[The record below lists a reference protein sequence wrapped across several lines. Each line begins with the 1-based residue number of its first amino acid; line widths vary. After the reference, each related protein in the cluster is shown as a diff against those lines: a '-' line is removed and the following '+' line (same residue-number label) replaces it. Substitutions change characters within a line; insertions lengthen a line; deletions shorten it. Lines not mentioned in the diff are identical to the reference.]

1 MRKATTK
8 YILKRFLIMI
18 PMILVISLVIFLGLQ
33 LTPGNPLTYQIP
45 PDQLLEE
52 SFDLEAYEEKMGLND
67 PLLIQYLRWMKNIAT
82 GQLGYSLTSGAPII
96 NMLRTRLPASL
107 ELNFAAFIMSLV
119 IGITF
124 GMLAAVRQNSIVDYL
139 CTGFS
144 VLVTALPSFF
154 MGIIF
159 ISVFALRLG
168 WLPTGGRVVYGDSSL
183 STRIAHMILPALV
196 LGLHMIGALMR
207 HTRSAM
213 LDTMNMD
220 YIKTARSKGIPEA
233 KVYFKHGFRN
243 ALIPVSVM
251 LCFRVAGLIGGS
263 VVIEKIFAWPGLG
276 TMMLDAISGKD
287 YPVVMITTMIMAVMT
302 LIASF
307 MADVMTALLDTRV
320 NLNK

>member
-1 MRKATTK
+1 MQKATLK
-8 YILKRFLIMI
+8 YIFKRFLIMI
-18 PMILVISLVIFLGLQ
+18 PMIGVISLVIFLGLQ
-33 LTPGNPLTYQIP
+33 LTPGNPLTYLIP
-45 PDQLLEE
+45 PDELLEV
-52 SFDLEAYEEKMGLND
+52 SIDLDAYAEKMGLND
-67 PLLIQYLRWMKNIAT
+67 PLPIQYLRWMKNIVT
-82 GQLGYSLTSGAPII
+82 GQFGYSLISGAPIA

-107 ELNFAAFIMSLV
+107 ELNFVAFLMSLV
-119 IGITF
+119 IGILF
-124 GMLAAVRQNSIVDYL
+124 GMLAAIRQNSIVDYV
-139 CTGFS
+139 CTGIS
-144 VLVTALPSFF
+144 VLVTALPTFF

-159 ISVFALRLG
+159 ISVFALNLG
-168 WLPTGGRVVYGDSSL
+168 WLPTGGRLVYGDNSL
-183 STRIAHMILPALV
+183 STRISHIILPALV
-196 LGLHMIGALMR
+196 SGLHMIGALMR

-213 LDTMNMD
+213 LDTMNKD
-220 YIKTARSKGIPEA
+220 YIKTARSKGIPEV

-287 YPVVMITTMIMAVMT
+287 YPVVMITTMIMAIMT

-307 MADVMTALLDTRV
+307 MADVITALLDPRV

>member
-1 MRKATTK
+1 MRKATLK
-8 YILKRFLIMI
+8 YIFKRFLIMI
-18 PMILVISLVIFLGLQ
+18 PMIVVISLVIFLGLQ

-45 PDQLLEE
+45 PDQLMDE
-52 SFDLEAYEEKMGLND
+52 SFDLAAYEEKMGLND
-67 PLLIQYLRWMKNIAT
+67 PLFVQYFRWMKNIVT
-82 GQLGYSLTSGAPII
+82 GQLGYSLVSGAPIT

-107 ELNFAAFIMSLV
+107 ELNFVAFLMSLV
-119 IGITF
+119 IGIAF
-124 GMLAAVRQNSIVDYL
+124 GMLAAVRQNSFVDYL

-144 VLVTALPSFF
+144 VLVTALPTFF

-159 ISVFALRLG
+159 ISVFALNLG
-168 WLPTGGRVVYGDSSL
+168 WLPTGGRIVYGDNSL
-183 STRIAHMILPALV
+183 STRISHMIMPSLV

-220 YIKTARSKGIPEA
+220 YIKTARSKGISEFS
-233 KVYFKHGFRN
+233 VYFKHGFRN

-263 VVIEKIFAWPGLG
+263 VVIEKIFGWPGLG

-287 YPVVMITTMIMAVMT
+287 YPVVMITTMIMAIMT

-307 MADVMTALLDTRV
+307 MADVMTALLDPRV

>member
-1 MRKATTK
+1 MRKATAK

-18 PMILVISLVIFLGLQ
+18 PMIVVISIVIFIGLQ

-45 PDQLLEE
+45 PDDLADG

-67 PLLIQYLRWMKNIAT
+67 PLPIQYGRWMKNIVT
-82 GQLGYSLTSGAPII
+82 GQLGHSLISGAPIT

-107 ELNFAAFIMSLV
+107 ELNFAAFVMSLV
-119 IGITF
+119 IGIAF
-124 GMLAAVRQNSIVDYL
+124 GMLAAVRQNTIVDYL

-144 VLVTALPSFF
+144 VLVTALPTFF

-159 ISVFALRLG
+159 ISVFALNLG
-168 WLPTGGRVVYGDSSL
+168 WLPTGGRTVYGDSSI
-183 STRIAHMILPALV
+183 STRLVHMIMPALV

-220 YIKTARSKGIPEA
+220 YIKTARSKGIPEF

-287 YPVVMITTMIMAVMT
+287 YPVVMITTMIMAIMT

-307 MADVMTALLDTRV
+307 MADVMTALLDPRV